1 MDLIAVNE
9 NQLPAIY
16 SSMANN
22 FIREELRDYE
32 EVVRLHKGGKYTLY
46 HIEENGEQKGFV
58 GVWDL
63 NGFVFLEYLVVYE
76 EYRNGGTG
84 GRVIE
89 LIKKKYGNVIL
100 EAELPVEP
108 IQVRRLNF
116 YKRHGMCVNPQTY
129 FQPPYRKGE
138 KGCGLH
144 LLSYPA
150 ILDDFE
156 EKVKLIYR
164 EVYERDYV
172 TK

>member
-1 MDLIAVNE
+1 MDLIVVNE

-58 GVWDL
+58 GAWDL